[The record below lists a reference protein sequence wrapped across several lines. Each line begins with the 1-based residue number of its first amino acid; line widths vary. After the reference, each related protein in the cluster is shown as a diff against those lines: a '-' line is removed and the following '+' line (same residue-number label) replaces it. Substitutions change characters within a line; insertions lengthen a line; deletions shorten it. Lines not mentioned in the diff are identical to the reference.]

1 MSVKTVTKE
10 RIEFMEDKLRLAAD
24 KAAHALSQ
32 MLKCRV
38 DVSMSSLQI
47 TDLPGLPGI
56 VENPKTN
63 VVGIRMNMFGD
74 LKGEVFFLLY
84 EKDKDSLMRQINDA
98 TFGEGAG
105 VGLDI
110 SILEEVGNI
119 VTGVYLTSIYEIA
132 GLNIYHSIPAVAMD
146 MLASII
152 DESIAEESMAST
164 NIVIIENLFTVSKE
178 SIKTF
183 LLLIPSSDSVCV
195 ILDAIEH
202 AENRADVR

>member
-10 RIEFMEDKLRLAAD
+10 RIEFMEDRLSIAAD

-38 DVSMSSLQI
+38 DVNMSSLHI

-56 VENPKTN
+56 VEDPKTQ
-63 VVGIRMNMFGD
+63 VVGVRMNMFGD
-74 LKGEVFFLLY
+74 LKGEVFFLIY
-84 EKDKDSLMRQINDA
+84 EKDKDSLMQQINDA

-119 VTGVYLTSIYEIA
+119 VAGVYLTTIYEIA
-132 GLNIYHSIPAVAMD
+132 RLNVYHSIPSVAMD
-146 MLASII
+146 MFSSLI
-152 DESIAEESMAST
+152 DESIAEESMASPQ
-164 NIVIIENLFTVSKE
+164 IVMIENLFTVTKE

-183 LLLIPSSDSVCV
+183 LLLLIPSSNYVNV
-195 ILDAIEH
+195 FLDAVER
-202 AENRADVR
+202 AENR